1 VTALGVVVLL
11 FAACLG
17 AGAAVLASA
26 RVLGDFRRGE
36 AVAWSFAAG
45 FRVVGSMGSEFGVM
59 LAGSCLALPFGA
71 GS

>member
-1 VTALGVVVLL
+1 MTALGVVLLL

-17 AGAAVLASA
+17 AGAAVLVCV
-26 RVLGDFRRGE
+26 RVLGDFDRGE

-45 FRVVGSMGSEFGVM
+45 FGVIGSMGSEFGVM
-59 LAGSCLALPFGA
+59 LAGSCLALLFGA